1 MNVCTLKSNKGY
13 NERKYTDEKNI
24 NISFLCKQIV
34 SQQVRVSNVYVASFT
49 LICLRHG
56 RITVTDE
63 RKRTVHCIAPSM
75 MILEKDQFI
84 NIMMQEVDGHLSFD
98 VIDIPHSLLTI
109 VHELL
114 IDKLQTKNQPDE
126 HPFRMVYIDNTPVI
140 KEVFELLKSILTGDD
155 TLTKDEEKKNIATY
169 SLLLLLSVFIN
180 ESAFSGIINRSIK
193 LSVKYKVYNLLYT
206 KPDKQWK
213 LSDVSS
219 AIFMST
225 SSLKRKLATEGTT
238 FSELYIMA
246 RMNFAS
252 KLLRT
257 GKYSV
262 TDVAAL
268 CGYDSVS
275 YFIFC
280 FKKQF
285 DITPSAF
292 MKSMNH

>member
-1 MNVCTLKSNKGY
+1 MSVCTLKLNEGY
-13 NERKYTDEKNI
+13 NTRKDTDEKNI
-24 NISFLCKQIV
+24 NISFLCKQAV
-34 SQQVRVSNVYVASFT
+34 SQQVSVSNIYVASFT
-49 LICLRHG
+49 LICLQQG

-63 RKRTVHCIAPSM
+63 RKRIVHCIAPSM

-109 VHELL
+109 AHELL
-114 IDKLQTKNQPDE
+114 IDKLQTKSQPSE
-126 HPFRMVYIDNTPVI
+126 YPFRMVYIDNTPVI
-140 KEVFELLKSILTGDD
+140 KEIFELLKSILTGDD
-155 TLTKDEEKKNIATY
+155 ILTKDEEKKNIATY
-169 SLLLLLSVFIN
+169 SLLFLLSCFIN
-180 ESAFSGIINRSIK
+180 EQGFSGIINRSIK

-213 LSDVSS
+213 LSEVSS

-225 SSLKRKLATEGTT
+225 SSLKRKLAIEGTT
-238 FSELYIMA
+238 FSELYITA

-262 TDVAAL
+262 TAVAAS

-275 YFIFC
+275 YFISC

-285 DITPSAF
+285 NITPSAF
-292 MKSMNH
+292 MKLMNH